1 MNDIMSKRIKTLR
14 EESGMTQSAFAK
26 ALGIGF
32 TQNLISKY
40 EGGTYPSIDK
50 LIAIAK
56 FCGVSTDWVLGLTE
70 DRGNNNSPIDAM
82 GLDDETVSVLKA
94 MVAEELSNF
103 EAQFTE
109 EAIPPNGKLWSEGIY
124 LNRILQSEYLRPLL
138 FALNDLERVARKCIS
153 IKTANEKDLK
163 ELKRLEKR
171 FPIISDP
178 QAIIDENVSKAVSIA
193 RSLIRSAARID
204 ECEQLL
210 SVAHPEEDVG
220 VTPPDVR
227 AVTMKEALIDFYKR
241 QGKSPECFGGEYD
254 GND

>member
-82 GLDDETVSVLKA
+82 GLDDKTVSVLKA
-94 MVAEELSNF
+94 MVTEELSNY

-124 LNRILQSEYLRPLL
+124 LNKGPSIGILAPA
-138 FALNDLERVARKCIS
+138 FIC
-153 IKTANEKDLK
+153 
-163 ELKRLEKR
+163 
-171 FPIISDP
+171 
-178 QAIIDENVSKAVSIA
+178 SK
-193 RSLIRSAARID
+193 
-204 ECEQLL
+204 
-210 SVAHPEEDVG
+210 
-220 VTPPDVR
+220 
-227 AVTMKEALIDFYKR
+227 
-241 QGKSPECFGGEYD
+241 
-254 GND
+254 